1 MQMRMIVNCSGYTYR
16 SALLG
21 VRSLLMFPCNTRW
34 TRSVR
39 ASQSIDGSINFLRH
53 YLRFAGRVTDLTY
66 GVIVVTQDSAK
77 PQYTAAA
84 F

>member
-1 MQMRMIVNCSGYTYR
+1 MQMRMIVNHSGYTYLR
-16 SALLG
+16 RLCAFPVCSD
-21 VRSLLMFPCNTRW
+21 VSLQHRW

-39 ASQSIDGSINFLRH
+39 ASQPLCGSLNFLKH
-53 YLRFAGRVTDLTY
+53 YLRFARRVADLTY
-66 GVIVVTQDSAK
+66 GVIVVTQDSAR